1 MTVYYGVVRDNRIEL
16 DRAARLAEGLR
27 VEVRPHP
34 AGAAGV
40 GDSAADAADEA
51 GEEVV
56 QVRLRAAGLLAPAPV
71 ADDGDEDDEEEFEPV
86 VAQGEPLS
94 EQIIRERR

>member
-1 MTVYYGVVRDNRIEL
+1 
-16 DRAARLAEGLR
+16 
-27 VEVRPHP
+27 
-34 AGAAGV
+34 
-40 GDSAADAADEA
+40 
-51 GEEVV
+51 
-56 QVRLRAAGLLAPAPV
+56 VRLRAAGLLAPAPV